1 MKDFKEF
8 DAYFTKIKLEIYE
21 KITDEP
27 PGERASDYITKGF
40 QYYLAF
46 LEDKL
51 TKAGR
56 KPPTKVASSQ

>member
-8 DAYFTKIKLEIYE
+8 DTYFTKIKLEIYE
-21 KITDEP
+21 KITDDP
-27 PGERASDYITKGF
+27 SGDKASDYIAKGF

-56 KPPTKVASSQ
+56 KPSTKVISQ

>member
-40 QYYLAF
+40 
-46 LEDKL
+46 
-51 TKAGR
+51 
-56 KPPTKVASSQ
+56 